1 MTLKLDIQGLCW
13 DVPNTQRRILDHIDL
28 SIQEG
33 KFVGLIGPNGAGK
46 SSLMRSVYRVHK
58 PSSGKVLVN
67 GKDIWSISTK
77 QAAQQT
83 AVILQEQSEH
93 MGLTVREVVAQG
105 LTPHKGLF
113 EPDSQQEMKRIDE
126 LIEEFELDS
135 MSKSLFSNLSGGEKQ
150 RVFLARAI
158 VQNPSLLIMD
168 EPTNHLDIHFQLEV
182 LRSVKAMPL
191 TVFASFHD
199 LNLAAAFCDELHVI
213 HRGRIVASGSPQ
225 QVITEDMI
233 GDVFRACCV
242 VDQHPLYGH
251 PRISYAYHALGE
263 NNDA

>member
-1 MTLKLDIQGLCW
+1 MSPKLDIQALSW
-13 DVPNTQRRILDHIDL
+13 DAPSTQRRILDNVSL
-28 SIQEG
+28 SIGEG

-58 PSSGKVLVN
+58 PSAGKVLVN
-67 GKDIWSISTK
+67 GKDIWRISTK

-93 MGLTVREVVAQG
+93 MGLTVREVIAQG

-113 EPDSQQEMKRIDE
+113 EADSLQDLARIDA
-126 LIEEFELDS
+126 LIEEFELREL
-135 MSKSLFSNLSGGEKQ
+135 SKSLFSNLSGGEKQ

-158 VQNPSLLIMD
+158 IQNPSLLVMD

-213 HRGRIVASGSPQ
+213 HQGRIVASGTPQ
-225 QVITEDMI
+225 SVITEDMI
-233 GDVFRACCV
+233 GDVFRACCL
-242 VDQHPLYGH
+242 VDEHPLYGH
-251 PRISYAYHALGE
+251 PRISYAYQAAGPID
-263 NNDA
+263 DA